1 MLCRLRRADFSRLI
15 YTGEVPGKGSYMK
28 ALKIIDVSEHNGR
41 INWEQTKNH
50 IDGAIIR
57 CGYGMD
63 QTDQDD
69 KYWKRNAD
77 ECTRLGIPFG
87 VYLYSYADTDA
98 KSRSEA
104 AHVLR
109 CIKGYKLSYPV
120 YYDLE
125 EEKEGT
131 RRQAVRGAKIFGDI
145 IESAGYWC
153 GIYAN
158 ENWFRNIIGSSLDKY
173 TKWVAKYSS
182 QAPNVPNVDIWQY
195 TSSGSVPGLT
205 GNGGR
210 VDVNHCYRDFVKE
223 IKGGKPSP
231 APTPGLPAPK
241 PQDTKKELIR
251 IGQENANNFV
261 GAGLVC
267 DGIRGALTV
276 RAAVMVLQTALN
288 MDHGA
293 GLNVDGKMGA
303 KTLQALGSHYV
314 RKGETQYMVTAAEIM
329 SYLMGYDAG
338 GVECPGTFGNG
349 LEKAIN
355 AFKQANGM
363 PANGECC
370 RATFIAL
377 AS

>member
-1 MLCRLRRADFSRLI
+1 M
-15 YTGEVPGKGSYMK
+15 
-28 ALKIIDVSEHNGR
+28 
-41 INWEQTKNH
+41 
-50 IDGAIIR
+50 
-57 CGYGMD
+57 
-63 QTDQDD
+63 
-69 KYWKRNAD
+69 
-77 ECTRLGIPFG
+77 
-87 VYLYSYADTDA
+87 
-98 KSRSEA
+98 
-104 AHVLR
+104 
-109 CIKGYKLSYPV
+109 
-120 YYDLE
+120 
-125 EEKEGT
+125 
-131 RRQAVRGAKIFGDI
+131 
-145 IESAGYWC
+145 
-153 GIYAN
+153 
-158 ENWFRNIIGSSLDKY
+158 
-173 TKWVAKYSS
+173 
-182 QAPNVPNVDIWQY
+182 PNVDIWQY

-231 APTPGLPAPK
+231 VPTPGLPAPK